1 MHTEGGDEVKYKT
14 RLCAQECHRL
24 AAAGIAQEE
33 GGGAWWAEDG
43 QGSHRAPRP
52 HLELGCSATG
62 EPRNWGCPGPRQR
75 GPDPGLCAGAPR
87 GELPA
92 AGRASALLT
101 VSYLWF

>member
-52 HLELGCSATG
+52 HLELGALPLGS
-62 EPRNWGCPGPRQR
+62 PGIGGAQAPGREVRTPGSVLGLPEGSSLQR
-75 GPDPGLCAGAPR
+75 AGPVPC
-87 GELPA
+87 
-92 AGRASALLT
+92 
-101 VSYLWF
+101 